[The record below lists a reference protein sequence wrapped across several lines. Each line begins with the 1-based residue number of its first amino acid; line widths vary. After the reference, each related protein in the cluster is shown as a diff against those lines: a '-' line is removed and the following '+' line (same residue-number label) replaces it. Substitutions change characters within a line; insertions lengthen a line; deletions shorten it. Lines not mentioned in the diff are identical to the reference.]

1 MVEAIGTV
9 RINKDG
15 NPESNVPSSAQQM
28 VNQGELFS
36 GESCNK
42 SLERTGNS
50 RTTQTVICKVN
61 GEDVE
66 VSFKIGRASRNWGK

>member
-28 VNQGELFS
+28 VDQGELYS
-36 GESCNK
+36 GESWPK
-42 SLERTGNS
+42 PLEREGNS
-50 RTTQTVICKVN
+50 RTTKTVICKVN